1 MLIKNYQYI
10 IAFFIILICSSNSFA
25 DNNFNK
31 WLEDFKKEAL
41 SKGISKNTL
50 KVLENAKPIK
60 KTIKLDRNQP
70 EFKLTFPIYK
80 NKIISD
86 FRIKK
91 AKSEY
96 KKNKLLLDEIE
107 KKYNVNGRL
116 IIALWAIESNFG
128 NNMGKFNLFHTL
140 SSLAFDGRRSKF
152 FRSELFNAL
161 MIVEN
166 KMVKDINIKSGW
178 AGAMGQ
184 CQFMPSSYL
193 SYAVDG
199 NNDGEKDI
207 WNNKEDVFASMANYL
222 KKNGWNNKYLWGREV
237 KNPSFD
243 DPLIYNKKVKKL
255 FEWKKLGFKKNN
267 GSELPDS
274 NIKAKLL
281 VIDKS
286 KNNMFLVYDN
296 FDTILKWNRSN
307 YFALSVGILSD
318 YLVN

>member
-1 MLIKNYQYI
+1 MLIKNYQI
-10 IAFFIILICSSNSFA
+10 IITFFIILICSSNSFA

-31 WLEDFKKEAL
+31 WLEEFKKEAL
-41 SKGISKNTL
+41 SKGISENTL

-70 EFKLTFPIYK
+70 EFKLTFPKYK
-80 NKIISD
+80 NKIVSD

-96 KKNKLLLDEIE
+96 KKNKPLLDKIE

-116 IIALWAIESNFG
+116 IVALWAIESNFG

-152 FRSELFNAL
+152 FRSELLNAL
-161 MIVEN
+161 KIVEN

-222 KKNGWNNKYLWGREV
+222 NKSGWNNKYLWGREV

-267 GSELPDS
+267 GSELPDA

-318 YLVN
+318 YLVH

>member
-1 MLIKNYQYI
+1 
-10 IAFFIILICSSNSFA
+10 
-25 DNNFNK
+25 
-31 WLEDFKKEAL
+31 
-41 SKGISKNTL
+41 
-50 KVLENAKPIK
+50 
-60 KTIKLDRNQP
+60 
-70 EFKLTFPIYK
+70 
-80 NKIISD
+80 
-86 FRIKK
+86 
-91 AKSEY
+91 
-96 KKNKLLLDEIE
+96 
-107 KKYNVNGRL
+107 
-116 IIALWAIESNFG
+116 
-128 NNMGKFNLFHTL
+128 
-140 SSLAFDGRRSKF
+140 
-152 FRSELFNAL
+152 
-161 MIVEN
+161 
-166 KMVKDINIKSGW
+166 
-178 AGAMGQ
+178 
-184 CQFMPSSYL
+184 MPSSYL

-222 KKNGWNNKYLWGREV
+222 NKSGWNNKYLWGREV

-255 FEWKKLGFKKNN
+255 LEWKKLGFKKNN

>member
-1 MLIKNYQYI
+1 
-10 IAFFIILICSSNSFA
+10 
-25 DNNFNK
+25 
-31 WLEDFKKEAL
+31 
-41 SKGISKNTL
+41 
-50 KVLENAKPIK
+50 
-60 KTIKLDRNQP
+60 
-70 EFKLTFPIYK
+70 
-80 NKIISD
+80 
-86 FRIKK
+86 
-91 AKSEY
+91 
-96 KKNKLLLDEIE
+96 
-107 KKYNVNGRL
+107 
-116 IIALWAIESNFG
+116 
-128 NNMGKFNLFHTL
+128 
-140 SSLAFDGRRSKF
+140 
-152 FRSELFNAL
+152 
-161 MIVEN
+161 
-166 KMVKDINIKSGW
+166 MVKDINIKSGW

-222 KKNGWNNKYLWGREV
+222 NKSGWNNKYLWGREV